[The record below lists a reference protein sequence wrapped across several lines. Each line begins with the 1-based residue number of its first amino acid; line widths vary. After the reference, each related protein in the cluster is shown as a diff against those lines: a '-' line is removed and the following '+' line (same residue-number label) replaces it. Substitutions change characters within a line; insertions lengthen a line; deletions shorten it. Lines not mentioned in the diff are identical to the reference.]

1 MYIDPFV
8 AGILAPLSAEAVLLI
23 TAVLIAAFRKKG
35 ETK

>member
-8 AGILAPLSAEAVLLI
+8 AGILATLSAEAVLI
-23 TAVLIAAFRKKG
+23 VIAAVIGSIRKKG